1 MRLTIWAI
9 VFLNFFWM
17 SCENNGSAEPTAQ
30 PELSA
35 NPAAPGFN
43 ADASDEQAIKLAD
56 EVVAAMGG
64 RKAWDDTRFIGW
76 NFFGRRHLLWDKKEK
91 LVRIATIDSM
101 LYLVDLEND
110 RGRVFNKGVEYTQP
124 DSISKYVERGKS
136 IWINDSYWLVLPFK
150 LKDSGV
156 TLKYIGQD
164 TTSDGQMA
172 QKLSLTFS
180 EVGRT
185 PQNKY
190 HVYIDDSLKM
200 VTQWDYFP
208 NASDN
213 EPRLSTPWGDYQQ
226 QGNIML
232 SGNRGGNRRLQDIAV
247 YETIPASAF
256 QEPTPL
262 NFADLKKL

>member
-1 MRLTIWAI
+1 MRLTILAI
-9 VFLNFFWM
+9 AFLGFIWM
-17 SCENNGSAEPTAQ
+17 SCDNQKTVEQNTQSEVPT
-30 PELSA
+30 

-43 ADASDEQAIKLAD
+43 ATASDEEAIQLAD

-64 RKAWDDTRFIGW
+64 RQAWDDTRFIGW

-91 LVRIATIDSM
+91 LVRISTIDSM
-101 LYLVDLEND
+101 LYLVDLEKD
-110 RGRVFNKGVEYTQP
+110 KGRVFNKGVEYTQP
-124 DSISKYVERGKS
+124 DSIAKYVERGKS

-156 TLKYIGQD
+156 TLKYMGQD
-164 TTSDGQMA
+164 TTTNGRAA

-190 HVYIDDSLKM
+190 YVYIDDSLKM

-208 NASDN
+208 NASDK
-213 EPRLSTPWGDYQQ
+213 EPRLSTPWEDYQQ
-226 QGNIML
+226 QGKILL

-247 YETIPASAF
+247 YEAIPASAF

-262 NFADLKKL
+262 NFEAFKKL